1 MKRLALI
8 AAVVLAGC
16 SSTPALAPGQTPP
29 PPDSVSSD
37 CATALADLTDAL
49 FELDSRLN
57 VGLSFAAYSEKL
69 ADARVAYDKVKFENL
84 DGDCI
89 RGAGQPAEK
98 AMNEYIK
105 AYTTWNDCIKKIG
118 CDTDSVTPELQGHWT
133 TSTTT
138 LAEVKKRLP

>member
-1 MKRLALI
+1 MKRLVAI
-8 AAVVLAGC
+8 AVLVLAGC
-16 SSTPALAPGQTPP
+16 GPATDANGSPI

-69 ADARVAYDKVKFENL
+69 ADARVAYDKVKFGNL
-84 DGDCI
+84 DTDCI
-89 RGAGQPAEK
+89 LGVGQPAEK

-105 AYTTWNDCIKKIG
+105 AYTTWNDCIKKTG
-118 CDTDSVTPELQGHWT
+118 CDTDSVTPQLQSHWSI
-133 TSTTT
+133 STRT